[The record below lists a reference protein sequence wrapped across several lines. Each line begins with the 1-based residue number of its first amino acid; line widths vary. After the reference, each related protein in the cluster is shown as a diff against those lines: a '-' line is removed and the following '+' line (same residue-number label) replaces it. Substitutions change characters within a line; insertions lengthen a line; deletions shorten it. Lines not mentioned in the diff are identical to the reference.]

1 MADYISTSKHGNAG
15 SLELHSANNVIFT
28 GEVPIS
34 SYSGHTPI
42 LQNISYL
49 WQIVHHPD
57 ASTVRY
63 YSPISDNELIQS
75 LETLGVFNYT
85 GFYSASVE
93 IALQK
98 YSTSDYR
105 VISRNTNS
113 LNPLW
118 TEENSNFPTRLNM
131 NGLALYIDTNAPY
144 SYDTQPQDISGTGIS
159 FTTVGTTPEKVIKG
173 GYPAYQFNGN
183 GYFQCSVNPRVWDG
197 GGDMTL
203 ILVMYAETL
212 STRATVFEL
221 AGGPY
226 SSYQQSIA
234 VTWETNSALSY
245 YSRYSPAYDQGN
257 TSTMG
262 NNEWVMMAI
271 TVSSGLNAE
280 ARNGEYS
287 KNGAAWTTNYD
298 SNSNTALIR
307 GNNIRIGSG
316 YAGNMGACA
325 LGAVLLY
332 NRELSD
338 NEISKVFSETIQPRF
353 GIGAAAGD
361 PTRTTFVDLKPPLST
376 PLDGFLKPDGT
387 KFYACTFSGTYD
399 DSVYEFD
406 LSTAW
411 DVTSIDPN
419 SFEHVASSL
428 WDSGGNSYPNG
439 VAFKSDGTKMFVM
452 AQRSSDGEFKIYEH
466 SLSTAWDITTYNNSN
481 VPVATVTTSKS
492 NNFNNLI
499 FNDSGTKVYV
509 VFGWNVNSTAELD
522 EYDLSTAWDITS
534 ISSVQATLDVTDYIG
549 ASPAFYFAQSGTVL
563 YVVGVP
569 TNGGGVYSR
578 AKYTLETAFDIST
591 ASYSSISNTLGSAS
605 SGNPIFAQ
613 AKTSSNNI
621 FFVYRQTTGNLEEWT
636 T

>member
-1 MADYISTSKHGNAG
+1 MADYISTSKHGTVG
-15 SLELHSANNVIFT
+15 SQELHSANNIIFT
-28 GEVPIS
+28 GEIPIS

-42 LQNISYL
+42 LQNITYL

-63 YSPISDNELIQS
+63 YSPTSDAELIQS

-105 VISRNTNS
+105 VINRNTS
-113 LNPLW
+113 HNPIW
-118 TEENSNFPTRLNM
+118 IEDSSNFPTRLNM
-131 NGLALYIDTNAPY
+131 NGLALYTDTNAPF
-144 SYDTQPQDISGTGIS
+144 SYATQPVDISGTGIS
-159 FTTVGTTPEKVIKG
+159 FATVGTTPEKVIKG

-203 ILVMYAETL
+203 VLVMYAETL

-234 VTWETNSALSY
+234 VTWETNNNLSY
-245 YSRYSPAYDQGN
+245 YSRYSPSYDDGG

-262 NNEWVMMAI
+262 NDEWVMMAI
-271 TVSSGLNAE
+271 TISSGLNAG

-287 KNGAAWTTNYD
+287 KNGAAWTTNYT

-316 YAGNMGACA
+316 YAGTMGACA

-338 NEISKVFSETIQPRF
+338 SEISKLYSETIQPRF
-353 GIGAAAGD
+353 GIGASAAGD
-361 PTRTTFVDLKPPLST
+361 PTRTTFVDLRPPLT
-376 PLDGFLKPDGT
+376 IPTAGFFKPGGARYFT
-387 KFYACTFSGTYD
+387 AASSGTAN

-406 LSTAW
+406 LSTNY
-411 DVTSIDPN
+411 DVTSIDA
-419 SFEHVASSL
+419 STFEDVTSTL
-428 WDSGGNSYPNG
+428 WQTAYPAG
-439 VAFKSDGTKMFVM
+439 LYFKSDGTEMYVLHIPSGNGFN
-452 AQRSSDGEFKIYEH
+452 IYQH
-466 SLSTAWDITTYNNSN
+466 SLSTAWDITSFNNTN
-481 VPVATVTTSKS
+481 VPVGTPTSNTNS
-492 NNFNNLI
+492 YNINLNFNAA
-499 FNDSGTKVYV
+499 GTKCYV
-509 VFGWNVNSTAELD
+509 AVQDPGIAGANYIYELN
-522 EYDLSTAWDITS
+522 EYTLSTAWDITT
-534 ISSVQATLDVTDYIG
+534 ISNATTGNLDVSDYIR
-549 ASPAFYFAQSGTVL
+549 ARAYAFKNSGDDL
-563 YVVGVP
+563 YAIGSNIDNTGYIIVEYELSTG
-569 TNGGGVYSR
+569 Y
-578 AKYTLETAFDIST
+578 DIDT
-591 ASYSSISNTLGSAS
+591 ASYVASYDLTAFAGSPCA
-605 SGNPIFAQ
+605 IQF
-613 AKTSSNNI
+613 KDDTSNI
-621 FFVYRQTTGNLEEWT
+621 FFVQRQGTGYLEEWT
-636 T
+636 F